1 MLMKSFYLNFDADIE
16 LEDEAEIFLEPDDD
30 SLAFDRRT
38 VDVNGRMT
46 VPDCIL
52 SKSCVSHYF
61 GREIP
66 GYDVLGLD
74 PDSIYNL
81 YRDAKELA
89 AAAASFEAVPL
100 MIEHVATTASDPQKP
115 LMAGVVSNV
124 RWKAPYLVGD
134 ICVWDADAIR
144 VIESGAQQELSC
156 AYAYRVDMTPGTTPR
171 GERFEGVMRQIA
183 GNHVALVQEG
193 RVGPEAKVRE

>member
-1 MLMKSFYLNFDADIE
+1 MKPFYLNFDADIE
-16 LEDEAEIFLEPDDD
+16 LEEDNEIDLEAEDDA
-30 SLAFDRRT
+30 LAFDRRT

-46 VPDCIL
+46 VPDCII
-52 SKSCVSHYF
+52 SKSCVSPYF

-66 GYDVLGLD
+66 GYDVLGLS
-74 PDSIYNL
+74 PDSIYML

-89 AAAASFEAVPL
+89 AAAGSFEAAPL
-100 MIEHVATTASDPQKP
+100 MLEHVATTASNPQKP

-134 ICVWDADAIR
+134 ICVWDADA
-144 VIESGAQQELSC
+144 
-156 AYAYRVDMTPGTTPR
+156 DMTPGTAG
-171 GERFEGVMRQIA
+171 GERYDGRMVSIV